1 MSLLDLVGAFIV
13 CVVVGA
19 ILMGL
24 MVVLAMLT

>member
-19 ILMGL
+19 ILMEL
-24 MVVLAMLT
+24 MVVLTMLT